1 MDRQNWMYDISR
13 STPEYVNGV
22 ETFLA
27 FAEANRVSNGVR
39 YIWCPCKDCKNVCKF
54 NNTSVIEGHLIK
66 RGFMHKYTCWSQHG
80 ELLADNSVFVS
91 VSNDNQGTSSYSNN
105 DHDQGTSSYSNNDH
119 EDLSEMFHNLE
130 RSVGEDEQEKLQKLF
145 QESEKELYPAIA
157 YWFVQAVSV
166 SYIVTYKMI
175 QVGFVIV

>member
-22 ETFLA
+22 QTFLT
-27 FAEANRVSNGVR
+27 FAETNRASSGAQ

-66 RGFMHKYTCWSQHG
+66 RGFMHKYTCWSQHCK
-80 ELLADNSVFVS
+80 LLIDKSSFVP
-91 VSNDNQGTSSYSNN
+91 VSNDHQDTSSYSNN
-105 DHDQGTSSYSNNDH
+105 NR

-130 RSVGEDEQEKLQKLF
+130 RGVGSKQPGNDIDVYLAPLIDDMKTLWQSGVEVYD
-145 QESEKELYPAIA
+145 A
-157 YWFVQAVSV
+157 
-166 SYIVTYKMI
+166 
-175 QVGFVIV
+175 